1 MQVPSILQAPSLI
14 RLLQGMV
21 LGAAA
26 TMAVG
31 FYGFGWTL
39 ESTAEQ
45 MVENGARS
53 AVVAAL
59 APICVDKFQRQE
71 DAAAKLADLKR
82 VVSWKQASYVA
93 AQGWATMPGAGPPKT
108 LAVARACAEMLE
120 QSSTE

>member
-1 MQVPSILQAPSLI
+1 MQVRSSPPAGSLT
-14 RLLQGMV
+14 RLLQGAV
-21 LGAAA
+21 LGAVA
-26 TMAVG
+26 TMAIG
-31 FYGFGWTL
+31 FYGGGWML
-39 ESTAEQ
+39 AGTASQ
-45 MVENGARS
+45 MADDRAS
-53 AVVAAL
+53 AAVVAAL

-120 QSSTE
+120 QSSPE